1 VTASPG
7 TRGGAA
13 GGLASRGMQRF
24 GMTIP
29 FPGVPLHEQRA
40 PIQELVQLGYTDLW
54 SAEANTTDAFTPLAL
69 ASVWAPTARLGTAIL
84 PVYTRGPGLLAQ
96 SIASL
101 AAAAPGRFVAGIG
114 ASSNVIVEGWNGV
127 PFVEPYK
134 RVRDTLRFLRAALA
148 GEKVSHDYETFS
160 VQGFKLGIVPEQPVP
175 ILVASLREGMLR
187 LAGREGD
194 GAIVNWLSADDAAR
208 VSGIVNEQGPGKEI
222 VARLFVC
229 PNPDKEQVLP
239 AAKFAMAAYLNVPV
253 YRAFHQWCGRTEL
266 LAEHWAA
273 WDAGDRKGALAKIP
287 DSLVDELIIN
297 GTPEECRAHIQR
309 YVDNGVTCPALL
321 IMGFGGIDV
330 MQACRNLAPR

>member
-1 VTASPG
+1 
-7 TRGGAA
+7 
-13 GGLASRGMQRF
+13 MQRY

-29 FPGVPLHEQRA
+29 FGGTPLHAQRA
-40 PIQELVQLGYTDLW
+40 IIQDLVASGYTDLW
-54 SAEANTTDAFTPLAL
+54 SAEANTSDAFTPLAL

-101 AAAAPGRFVAGIG
+101 ASAAPGRFVAGIG

-134 RVRDTLRFLRAALA
+134 RVRDTLRFLRAALS
-148 GEKVSHDYETFS
+148 GEKVSCEYETFS
-160 VQGFKLGIVPEQPVP
+160 VQGFKLGLVPEHPVP
-175 ILVASLREGMLR
+175 ILVAALREGMLR
-187 LAGREGD
+187 LAGRDGD
-194 GAIVNWLSADDAAR
+194 GAIVNWLSAEDALR
-208 VSGIVNEQGPGKEI
+208 VSGIVNAQGPGKEI

-253 YRAFHQWCGRTEL
+253 YRAFHEWCGRTEL

-273 WDAGDRKGALAKIP
+273 WESGDRKGALAKIP
-287 DSLVDELIIN
+287 DSLVDDLVIN
-297 GTPEECRAHIQR
+297 GTPDECRAHIQR
-309 YVDNGVTCPALL
+309 HVANGVTTPALL

-330 MQACRNLAPR
+330 RQAARDLAPR

>member
-1 VTASPG
+1 
-7 TRGGAA
+7 
-13 GGLASRGMQRF
+13 MQRY

-29 FPGVPLHEQRA
+29 FGGTPLHAQRA
-40 PIQELVQLGYTDLW
+40 IIEDLVASGYTDLW
-54 SAEANTTDAFTPLAL
+54 SAEANTSDAFTPLAL

-101 AAAAPGRFVAGIG
+101 ASAAPGRFVAGIG

-134 RVRDTLRFLRAALA
+134 RVRDTLRFLRAALG
-148 GEKVSHDYETFS
+148 GEKVSCEYETFS
-160 VQGFKLGIVPEQPVP
+160 VQGFKLGLVPEHPVP
-175 ILVASLREGMLR
+175 ILVAALREGMLR
-187 LAGREGD
+187 LAGRDGD
-194 GAIVNWLSADDAAR
+194 GAIVNWLSAEDALR
-208 VSGIVNEQGPGKEI
+208 VSGIVNGQGPEKEI

-239 AAKFAMAAYLNVPV
+239 AAKFAIAAYLNVPV
-253 YRAFHQWCGRTEL
+253 YRAFHEWCGRTEL

-273 WDAGDRKGALAKIP
+273 WESGDRKGALAKIP
-287 DSLVDELIIN
+287 DSLVDDLVIN
-297 GTPEECRAHIQR
+297 GTPDECRAHIQR
-309 YVDNGVTCPALL
+309 YVSNGVTTPALL

-330 MQACRNLAPR
+330 RQAARDLAPR